1 MTIKEFC
8 NQYGKTEANVYAKL
22 RRSKN
27 ELGEHISKTPYS
39 KTLVLDEYAVN
50 YLLTDKRSGNAA
62 EIVSKFEQIEEP
74 IKLKEETQL
83 YKFWSDDKS
92 KKVMDMCFEEVKTKR
107 TALKYVPDGFKTYD
121 LCKFAVENHGMALEY
136 VPERYISDELCR
148 IAVEKCYTAFAF
160 VPQKYMSE
168 KIITSVFD
176 DFSKDDPEN
185 KQYIEYK
192 RHLLE
197 YVPEK
202 QRSKEICL
210 KAITARASNIKYI
223 PLECFTDEIVK
234 EALKTNVGI
243 ANLPEKYFYNEDV
256 INIALKSETGRR
268 RIPIEYWTKPNVI
281 AAIKNYGFEGIPR
294 EAFDFEFYLMLI
306 NERYITPKQIL
317 DRRDYSDGLTEKE
330 ISSIREIH
338 FQRQEKYDELY
349 ELIMQ
354 DPHNIRL
361 MSFDDEQYDLYVL
374 TAVSLCGDALKYV
387 PSGKRS
393 YDLCKCAVTQDM
405 NALLYVPDEYKDQ
418 MVEMLAK
425 KDDLLK
431 YIFDGS
437 YFSEIFIK

>member
-1 MTIKEFC
+1 
-8 NQYGKTEANVYAKL
+8 
-22 RRSKN
+22 
-27 ELGEHISKTPYS
+27 
-39 KTLVLDEYAVN
+39 
-50 YLLTDKRSGNAA
+50 
-62 EIVSKFEQIEEP
+62 
-74 IKLKEETQL
+74 
-83 YKFWSDDKS
+83 
-92 KKVMDMCFEEVKTKR
+92 
-107 TALKYVPDGFKTYD
+107 
-121 LCKFAVENHGMALEY
+121 
-136 VPERYISDELCR
+136 
-148 IAVEKCYTAFAF
+148 
-160 VPQKYMSE
+160 MSE

-176 DFSKDDPEN
+176 GFSKDDPEN

-210 KAITARASNIKYI
+210 KAITAMASNIKYI

-256 INIALKSETGRR
+256 INIALKSETGRG

-361 MSFDDEQYDLYVL
+361 MSFDDEQYDLYAL
-374 TAVSLCGDALKYV
+374 TAVSSCGDALKYV